1 MICNNNAC
9 YLIFCF
15 SLRYALLK
23 IRFYFDKISM
33 DMDLK
38 VEFVHLHV
46 HSDYSLLDGAAKI
59 TDIVA
64 KAKKCNMSH
73 IALTD
78 HGNLFGAI
86 RFYREA
92 KREGINPIIGIE
104 AYMSSTAKHI
114 KKNDEFGRPYYHL
127 ILLAKNELGYKNL
140 LKLTSISYL
149 EGFYYRPRIDKSDI
163 EKYSQGLI
171 CTSACIGGI
180 IPQLIIAGRFD
191 DAKSEILWFKS
202 VFGDDFYLELQRHG
216 IKQQDIVNEKLIA
229 YSRELHVPLTVSNDS
244 HYVNKEDAKAQDIM
258 VCIGT
263 GAKISDPNR
272 LKMETDEFYIKSQE
286 EMYELFRDLPEALA
300 NTLKIAEKCNEFEIQ
315 FPGPIFP
322 EYQVPNEFVTLS
334 QYLEHLTLE
343 GLKFRY
349 GNISD
354 SIKERALYELST
366 IIKMGFEAY
375 FLIVWDFIKFAH
387 DNGIPV
393 GPGRGSGAGS
403 IVAYALRITDI
414 DPLKY
419 NLLFERFLNPE
430 RVSMPDFDIDFCFEG
445 RDEVIKYVTS
455 KYGEDRVAQ
464 IITFGTLKPKAVFK
478 DVGRVLD
485 IPFSESNE
493 LTKLIPDGP
502 KVSLKEV
509 FADGSLSAYL
519 NKGPIYEELMNSAL
533 VLEGMNR
540 HVSTHAAGIVIAK
553 TTLTDCVPLY
563 KDYKQNTVSTQYTMD
578 LLEDCGLVKMDFLGL
593 KTLTLIKNAEN
604 LIRLTKPDFSI
615 ANISDSDP
623 KTFKMLSEGRS
634 ASVFQFESEGMQQV
648 LREAKPDS
656 IEDLIALNALYR
668 PGPMQFIPQFI
679 AAKTG
684 SRRIRYPHPD
694 LREVLKPTYG
704 VIVYQEQVMEV
715 AKIIG
720 GFSLG
725 KADILRRAMGK
736 KKEDEMNKMKV
747 DFIKGAISKG
757 YDESLAN
764 DIFELLKPFANYGFN
779 KSHAAAY
786 SLIAYQTAYLKA
798 NYPANFMAANLTNE
812 INNTEKLSYYI
823 EEAKL
828 MGINVLKPDIN
839 QSFKEFRVVD
849 FNISYGLN
857 GIKNIGGSMVDLII
871 TERQENGEY
880 KSFED
885 FIRRADDK
893 VINRKFLEAA
903 IKSGLFDS
911 LGQNRRTLF
920 ENLDRLI
927 DVVMED
933 KNDKRFGQNSLF
945 ATFGTRDIAHKSF
958 SYDIFEEYSYPE
970 LLGFEKKL
978 LGFYVSGHPLDPY
991 KAEIE
996 RFTDFNVLEDLAI
1009 KKNSTVKFAGILN
1022 SIKVIHT
1029 KRNNTRMAFGVI
1041 EDFKGVIDIVVFT
1054 ESYEKYKHLFI
1065 EGDVLGVVGKMTF
1078 NRDKFSIVVEKVL
1091 NIKEISFNKIN
1102 NLYIKLSNERLND
1115 SYLLYSLKDKILNL
1129 EDNTGFSNVYF
1140 CLKSDDKS
1148 VKLKMNLTLN
1158 FKPDEFKIN
1167 SLRCNEIIEDIWFD

>member
-1 MICNNNAC
+1 
-9 YLIFCF
+9 
-15 SLRYALLK
+15 
-23 IRFYFDKISM
+23 
-33 DMDLK
+33 MDLK
-38 VEFVHLHV
+38 VKFVHLHV

-78 HGNLFGAI
+78 HGNLFGAMK
-86 RFYREA
+86 FYREA
-92 KREGINPIIGIE
+92 KGAGIKPIIGME
-104 AYMSSTAKHI
+104 AYMSSTSKHI
-114 KKNDEFGRPYYHL
+114 KKNDELGRPYYHL
-127 ILLAKNELGYKNL
+127 IFLAKNELGYKNL
-140 LKLTSISYL
+140 LKLTSVSYL
-149 EGFYYRPRIDKSDI
+149 EGFYYRPRIDKEDI
-163 EKYSQGLI
+163 EKYSEGLI

-180 IPQLIIAGRFD
+180 IPQLILANKFD
-191 DAKSEILWFKS
+191 DAKNEILWFKS

-216 IKQQDIVNEKLIA
+216 IKQQDIVNEKLVA
-229 YSRELHVPLTVSNDS
+229 YSRELNVSLSVSNDS
-244 HYVNKEDAKAQDIM
+244 HYVNKEDATAQDII

-263 GAKISDPNR
+263 GAKRSDPNR
-272 LKMETDEFYIKSQE
+272 LKMETDEFYLKTQE
-286 EMYELFRDLPEALA
+286 EMCKLFRDLPEALA
-300 NTLKIAEKCNEFEIQ
+300 NTLKIAEKCNEFEIK

-322 EYQVPNEFVTLS
+322 EYQVPSEFDTLS
-334 QYLEHLTLE
+334 QYLEYLTLE

-349 GNISD
+349 ANVTD
-354 SIKERALYELST
+354 SIKDRAFYELST

-445 RDEVIKYVTS
+445 RDEVIKYVTR
-455 KYGEDRVAQ
+455 KYGEDKVAQ

-485 IPFSESNE
+485 IPFTESNE

-502 KVSLKEV
+502 KVSLREV
-509 FADGSLSAYL
+509 FKDKALKAYL
-519 NKGPIYEELMNSAL
+519 NKGVVYNELMEAAL

-540 HVSTHAAGIVIAK
+540 YVSTHAAGIVIAR
-553 TTLTDCVPLY
+553 TPLTDYVPLY

-604 LIRLTKPDFSI
+604 LIRITNPNFSI
-615 ANISDSDP
+615 ANISDSDV

-684 SRRIRYPHPD
+684 TKRIRYPHPD
-694 LREVLKPTYG
+694 LKEVLKPTYG

-715 AKIIG
+715 ARIIG

-747 DFIKGAISKG
+747 DFIKGALSKG
-757 YDESLAN
+757 YDETLAN
-764 DIFELLKPFANYGFN
+764 DIFELLKPFAGYGFN

-798 NYPANFMAANLTNE
+798 NYPENFMAANLTNE

-823 EEAKL
+823 EEAKS

-839 QSFKEFRVVD
+839 QSFKEFSVVGL
-849 FNISYGLN
+849 NISYGLN
-857 GIKNIGGSMVDLII
+857 GIKNIGGLIVDLII

-885 FIRRADDK
+885 FIRRVDDK
-893 VINRKFLEAA
+893 VINKKFLEAA

-911 LGQNRRTLF
+911 LGQNRKTLF
-920 ENLDRLI
+920 ENLDKLI
-927 DVVMED
+927 DFVIKD
-933 KNDKRFGQNSLF
+933 RNDKKLGQNSLF
-945 ATFGTRDIAHKSF
+945 GSIGSQDAIQQSF
-958 SYDIFEEYSYPE
+958 NYHVFEEYSYPE
-970 LLGFEKKL
+970 LLRFEREL
-978 LGFYVSGHPLDPY
+978 LGFYVSGHPLDHY
-991 KAEIE
+991 KPELE
-996 RFTDFNVLEDLAI
+996 RFTNFNVLEDLAV
-1009 KKNSTVKFAGILN
+1009 KKDTTVKFAGSLN
-1022 SIKVIHT
+1022 VVRVIRT
-1029 KRNNTRMAFGVI
+1029 KRNNARMAFGVI
-1041 EDFKGVIDIVVFT
+1041 EDFKGEMDIIVFAA
-1054 ESYEKYKHLFI
+1054 SYEKYNHLLI
-1065 EGDVLGVVGKMTF
+1065 EGDVIGVIGKLRF
-1078 NRDKFSIVVEKVL
+1078 ERDKFSIIVEKVL
-1091 NIKEISFNKIN
+1091 SIEEISVNNENKIN
-1102 NLYIKLSNERLND
+1102 NLHIKFSNERLGD
-1115 SYLLYSLKDKILNL
+1115 SHLLYSLKDKIFNL
-1129 EDNTGFSNVYF
+1129 EDHTGFSHVYLY
-1140 CLKSDDKS
+1140 LKNDDKS
-1148 VKLKMNLTLN
+1148 LKLKMDLTLN
-1158 FKPDEFKIN
+1158 FKPDEFKLN
-1167 SLRCNEIIEDIWFD
+1167 ELRCHEIVEDIWFD

>member
-1 MICNNNAC
+1 
-9 YLIFCF
+9 
-15 SLRYALLK
+15 
-23 IRFYFDKISM
+23 
-33 DMDLK
+33 MDLK
-38 VEFVHLHV
+38 VDFVHLHV

-78 HGNLFGAI
+78 HGNLFGAV

-92 KREGINPIIGIE
+92 KRVGIKPIIGIE
-104 AYMSSTAKHI
+104 AYMSSISKHI
-114 KKNDEFGRPYYHL
+114 KKNDEFGKPYYHL

-149 EGFYYRPRIDKSDI
+149 EGFYYRPRMDKGDI
-163 EKYSQGLI
+163 EKYSEGLI

-180 IPQLIIAGRFD
+180 IPQLILANRFD
-191 DAKSEILWFKS
+191 DAKNEILWFKS
-202 VFGDDFYLELQRHG
+202 IFGDDFYLELQRHG
-216 IKQQDIVNEKLIA
+216 IKQQDIVNEKLIS
-229 YSRELHVPLTVSNDS
+229 YSRELNVPLTVSNDS
-244 HYVNKEDAKAQDIM
+244 HYVNRGDATAQDII

-263 GAKISDPNR
+263 GAKRSDPNR

-286 EMYELFRDLPEALA
+286 EMCELFRDLPEALA
-300 NTLKIAEKCNEFEIQ
+300 NTLKIAEKCNDFEIK

-322 EYQVPNEFVTLS
+322 EYQVPSEFDTLG
-334 QYLEHLTLE
+334 QYLEYLTLE

-349 GNISD
+349 ASITD
-354 SIKERALYELST
+354 SIKERAFYELST

-445 RDEVIKYVTS
+445 RDEVIKYVTR
-455 KYGEDRVAQ
+455 KYGEDKVAQ

-485 IPFSESNE
+485 IPFAESNE

-502 KVSLKEV
+502 KVSLREV
-509 FADGSLSAYL
+509 FEDGSLKEYL
-519 NKGPIYEELMNSAL
+519 NKGAVYNELMEAAL

-540 HVSTHAAGIVIAK
+540 HVSTHAAGIVIAR
-553 TTLTDCVPLY
+553 TPLTDYVPLY
-563 KDYKQNTVSTQYTMD
+563 KDYKQDTVSTQYTMD

-604 LIRLTKPDFSI
+604 LIKITNPDFSI
-615 ANISDSDP
+615 ANISDSDA

-684 SRRIRYPHPD
+684 TKRIKYPHPD
-694 LREVLKPTYG
+694 LKEVLRPTYG

-715 AKIIG
+715 AKIIA

-747 DFIKGAISKG
+747 DFIKGALSKG
-757 YDESLAN
+757 YDETLAN
-764 DIFELLKPFANYGFN
+764 YIFELLKPFAGYGFN

-798 NYPANFMAANLTNE
+798 NYPENFMAANLTNE

-823 EEAKL
+823 DEAKS
-828 MGINVLKPDIN
+828 MGIDVLKPDIN
-839 QSFKEFRVVD
+839 QSFKEFRIVGH
-849 FNISYGLN
+849 NISYGLN
-857 GIKNIGGSMVDLII
+857 GIKNIGGLIVDLII
-871 TERQENGEY
+871 AERQENGEY

-885 FIRRADDK
+885 FIRRVDDK
-893 VINRKFLEAA
+893 VINKKFLEAA

-911 LGQNRRTLF
+911 LGQNRKTLF
-920 ENLDRLI
+920 ENLDKLI
-927 DVVMED
+927 AFVAKD
-933 KNDKRFGQNSLF
+933 KNDKKLGQNSLF
-945 ATFGTRDIAHKSF
+945 GSLESQDVIVESF
-958 SYDIFEEYSYPE
+958 SYHVFEEYSYPE
-970 LLGFEKKL
+970 LLKFEKDL

-991 KAEIE
+991 KSELK
-996 RFTDFNVLEDLAI
+996 RFTNFNILEDLAVR
-1009 KKNSTVKFAGILN
+1009 KNTIVKFAGSL
-1022 SIKVIHT
+1022 STVKVIHT
-1029 KRNNTRMAFGVI
+1029 KKNNARMAFGVI

-1054 ESYEKYKHLFI
+1054 ESYEKYRHLLI
-1065 EGDVLGVVGKMTF
+1065 EGDVIGVIGKLTF

-1091 NIKEISFNKIN
+1091 SIKGNAVNKIN
-1102 NLYIKLSNERLND
+1102 NLHIKFSNEGLND
-1115 SYLLYSLKDKILNL
+1115 SHLLYSLKDKIFAL
-1129 EDNTGFSNVYF
+1129 EDNTGFSHVYLY
-1140 CLKSDDKS
+1140 LKNDDKS
-1148 VKLKMNLTLN
+1148 LKLKMDLTLS
-1158 FKPDEFKIN
+1158 FKPDESKLN
-1167 SLRCNEIIEDIWFD
+1167 ELRCHKIVEDIWFD

>member
-1 MICNNNAC
+1 
-9 YLIFCF
+9 
-15 SLRYALLK
+15 
-23 IRFYFDKISM
+23 
-33 DMDLK
+33 MDLK
-38 VEFVHLHV
+38 VKFVHLHV

-64 KAKKCNMSH
+64 KAKRCNMSH

-86 RFYREA
+86 KFYREA
-92 KREGINPIIGIE
+92 KGAGIKPIIGIE
-104 AYMSSTAKHI
+104 AYMSSTSKHI
-114 KKNDEFGRPYYHL
+114 KKNDAFGKPYYHL

-140 LKLTSISYL
+140 LKLTSVSYL
-149 EGFYYRPRIDKSDI
+149 EGFYYRPRIDKEDL
-163 EKYSQGLI
+163 ERYSEGLI

-180 IPQLIIAGRFD
+180 IAQLILASRFD
-191 DAKSEILWFKS
+191 EAKNEILWFKS

-229 YSRELHVPLTVSNDS
+229 YSREFNVPLTVSNDS
-244 HYVNKEDAKAQDIM
+244 HYVNKGDAMAQDII

-263 GAKISDPNR
+263 GAKRSDPNR
-272 LKMETDEFYIKSQE
+272 LKMETDEFYLKSQE
-286 EMYELFRDLPEALA
+286 EMYELFKDLPEALA
-300 NTLKIAEKCNEFEIQ
+300 NTLKIAEKCDEFEIK

-322 EYQVPNEFVTLS
+322 EYQAPSEFITLG

-349 GNISD
+349 SD
-354 SIKERALYELST
+354 LTDRIKERAFYELST

-445 RDEVIKYVTS
+445 RDEVIKYVTK
-455 KYGEDRVAQ
+455 KYGEDKVAQ

-509 FADGSLSAYL
+509 FKDKSLKAYL
-519 NKGPIYEELMNSAL
+519 NKGPIYNELMEAAL

-540 HVSTHAAGIVIAK
+540 HVSTHAAGIVIAR
-553 TTLTDCVPLY
+553 TALTDYVPLY

-604 LIRLTKPDFSI
+604 LIRSTNPDFSI
-615 ANISDSDP
+615 SNISDSDA

-684 SRRIRYPHPD
+684 TKRIRYPHPD
-694 LREVLKPTYG
+694 LKEVLKPTYG

-715 AKIIG
+715 ARIIG

-757 YDESLAN
+757 YGEALAN
-764 DIFELLKPFANYGFN
+764 DIFELLKPFAGYGFN

-798 NYPANFMAANLTNE
+798 NYPENFMAANLTNE
-812 INNTEKLSYYI
+812 ISNTEKLSYYI
-823 EEAKL
+823 EEAKS
-828 MGINVLKPDIN
+828 MGISILKPDIN
-839 QSFKEFRVVD
+839 QSFKEFSVVG

-857 GIKNIGGSMVDLII
+857 GIKNIGGLIVDLII
-871 TERQENGEY
+871 NERQKNGKY
-880 KSFED
+880 RSFED
-885 FIRRADDK
+885 FIRRVDDK
-893 VINRKFLEAA
+893 VVNKKFLEAA

-911 LGQNRRTLF
+911 LGQNRKTLF
-920 ENLDRLI
+920 ENLDKLI
-927 DVVMED
+927 DFVIKD
-933 KNDKRFGQNSLF
+933 KNDKKLGQNSLF
-945 ATFGTRDIAHKSF
+945 GYLESQDTVHQSF
-958 SYDIFEEYSYPE
+958 SYHIFEEYSYSE
-970 LLGFEKKL
+970 LLKFEKDL

-991 KAEIE
+991 KTKLE
-996 RFTDFNVLEDLAI
+996 RFTNFNILEDLAV
-1009 KKNSTVKFAGILN
+1009 KKNTIVKFAGSLT
-1022 SIKVIHT
+1022 SIRVINT
-1029 KRNNTRMAFGVI
+1029 KKNNAKMAFGVI
-1041 EDFKGVIDIVVFT
+1041 EDFKGAMDIVVFT
-1054 ESYEKYKHLFI
+1054 ASYEKYKHLLFAGYVI
-1065 EGDVLGVVGKMTF
+1065 GVIGKLTL
-1078 NRDKFSIVVEKVL
+1078 NKDKFAIMVEKVL
-1091 NIKEISFNKIN
+1091 NIEDISFN
-1102 NLYIKLSNERLND
+1102 NLHIKFSNEGLTD
-1115 SYLLYSLKDKILNL
+1115 PQLLYSLKDKIFTL
-1129 EDNTGFSNVYF
+1129 EDNTGFSHVYF
-1140 CLKSDDKS
+1140 YLKNADKS
-1148 VKLKMNLTLN
+1148 LKLKMDFPLN
-1158 FKPDEFKIN
+1158 FKPDEVKLNALRSHKIV
-1167 SLRCNEIIEDIWFD
+1167 EDIWFD